1 MQAAAIMNSF
11 FVKFIFWGI
20 LTALAYHVCGGIRH
34 LLMDFGYIEESL
46 AAGPAPPS
54 RYGVNLGAVSF
65 SWSPCMVSNASALGR
80 NGVHDWLLLRASAIV
95 ITLYILYILG
105 FVVIVPDITYEIWRG
120 FFASHITKV
129 FTLLTLLSILA
140 HAWIG
145 LWQVLTDYI
154 KPLAIRLV
162 LQLAVVI
169 TLLVYLLYGTIVV
182 WGA

>member
-1 MQAAAIMNSF
+1 
-11 FVKFIFWGI
+11 
-20 LTALAYHVCGGIRH
+20 
-34 LLMDFGYIEESL
+34 
-46 AAGPAPPS
+46 
-54 RYGVNLGAVSF
+54 
-65 SWSPCMVSNASALGR
+65 MVSNASALGR

-95 ITLYILYILG
+95 ITLYVLYLLG

-154 KPLAIRLV
+154 KPLALRLV
-162 LQLAVVI
+162 LQLVVVI